1 MTCIKLPKMEN
12 NRSYNPFYFLFFM
25 GYFLSKDFGDIRTQ
39 RDSAL
44 YFVMVNLLGLGISI
58 LFILKFLGM
67 SFSNSMAILS
77 MAMMIAILCHTVFT
91 ESFVEKEIGS
101 YDYIGMYSK
110 RKRVILTFFIFL
122 GFISLLAVSA
132 LINNEDIKR
141 IILE

>member
-1 MTCIKLPKMEN
+1 
-12 NRSYNPFYFLFFM
+12 
-25 GYFLSKDFGDIRTQ
+25 
-39 RDSAL
+39 
-44 YFVMVNLLGLGISI
+44 MVNLLGLGISI